1 MQQQTDKNKNKN
13 FSLKNRIIFGTLII
27 VTILFTIL
35 TFSLFFMVNAWLYTY
50 HIFTQE
56 TEIAEIEISERV
68 IKDGIPTFHLKY
80 TSKNLPKNYIFYKTE
95 GNDTNLSLSSEFRGD
110 KFMIEAI
117 FVKWKNI
124 CVMLGLKPMLKVYR
138 IQSDYIKK
146 DNTYP
151 NDYIDING
159 GFDKTFYDFY
169 ENKHLD
175 FCVDTVFISGAG
187 NQVMNEKRK
196 YVLIAT
202 EDALV
207 IRKKD

>member
-1 MQQQTDKNKNKN
+1 MQQQTGKNKN
-13 FSLKNRIIFGTLII
+13 FSLKNRLIFGTLFII
-27 VTILFTIL
+27 LILFIIL
-35 TFSLFFMVNAWLYTY
+35 TFSLFFMINAWLYTY
-50 HIFTQE
+50 QVFTQE
-56 TEIAEIEISERV
+56 TELAEIEISERV

-80 TSKNLPKNYIFYKTE
+80 TSKNLAKNYIFYKTE
-95 GNDTNLSLSSEFRGD
+95 VNDNNLSLSSEFRGD

-117 FVKWKNI
+117 FVKWKDI

-146 DNTYP
+146 DKNYP

-169 ENKHLD
+169 ENKYLD
-175 FCVDTVFISGAG
+175 SCVDTVFISGAG
-187 NQVMNEKRK
+187 NQVINEKRK
-196 YVLIAT
+196 YALIAT